1 MSCKYCIHY
10 VNLNEEC
17 EKGFEVKTGYESFG
31 CSEYEYNKK
40 VRINDDM

>member
-1 MSCKYCIHY
+1 MSCMFCIHY

-17 EKGFEVKTGYESFG
+17 KKGFEVKTSYESFG
-31 CSEYEYNKK
+31 CREYEYNEK